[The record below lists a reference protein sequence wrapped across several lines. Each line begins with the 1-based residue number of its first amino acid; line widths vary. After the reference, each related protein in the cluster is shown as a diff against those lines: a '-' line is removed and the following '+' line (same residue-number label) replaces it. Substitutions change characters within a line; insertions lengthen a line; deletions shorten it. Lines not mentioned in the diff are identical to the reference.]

1 MILNLQTVMM
11 NQKLPVRNVFS
22 ENTKEFES
30 KLNQR
35 SIFKYQA
42 RKGKGESGGGEYLK
56 GRHCVLNVLWY
67 NFVERIYPRKL
78 RY

>member
-22 ENTKEFES
+22 KNTKEFEN

-42 RKGKGESGGGEYLK
+42 RKGKGESRGG
-56 GRHCVLNVLWY
+56 N
-67 NFVERIYPRKL
+67 I
-78 RY
+78 